1 MSCVWST
8 TYNNIECG
16 FIFSGAPLVKKQKV
30 DVADSLDGDQVQAS
44 KVSKEA
50 KSSSAKTVKF
60 SSEVVARP
68 VHGKSSIS
76 ESRGNGHAK
85 MDQPKKPKSIQKD
98 PNASEA
104 YKSLFSSHESAKRQ
118 PKAHWV
124 THNPLYY

>member
-1 MSCVWST
+1 M
-8 TYNNIECG
+8 
-16 FIFSGAPLVKKQKV
+16 KKQKL
-30 DVADSLDGDQVQAS
+30 DAADPLDSDQVEAS

-50 KSSSAKTVKF
+50 KSSNAKTVKF
-60 SSEVVARP
+60 SSEVVSRP

-76 ESRGNGHAK
+76 ESKGSGHVK

-118 PKAHWV
+118 AKAHWV
-124 THNPLYY
+124 THNPLYF